1 MEKSSFFNS
10 RNKDRLYKAE
20 DWAEYFATLIGN
32 GIFPQPSNALQ
43 VLAKDKMT
51 VIVKAGKAWIN
62 GYFYCNTSDLNL
74 TIGTADGVLNRI
86 DRVVVRWDLVE
97 RHIRIAVKKGTYSDR
112 PQPPALQ
119 RDADAYEL
127 ALGDIAVN
135 RGTVQITQANITDNR
150 YKTNLC
156 GLVVAM
162 IQQLDITAI
171 TAQFD
176 AFFTEYTKRIK
187 TDYSQFV
194 ADCNNFFAL
203 YMQLVLEKYH
213 EFLRIVNAYEIDS
226 RKEYEALL
234 AWFNSFKIQVT
245 TDFNQWFDEIK
256 DLLNGDAAGSLALA
270 VQKLTDRVER
280 LEKRVD
286 EIGVFQEKAWL
297 GSSFLG
303 TSYLSNKISEEPD
316 ETLEEGWLG
325 AAYLG
330 TACLSIANN
339 K

>member
-32 GIFPQPSNALQ
+32 GIFPQPSNNLQ

-51 VIVKAGKAWIN
+51 VVIKAGKAWIN
-62 GYFYCNTSDLNL
+62 GYFYVDTSDLNL
-74 TIGTADGVLNRI
+74 TLATADGVLNRI

-97 RHIRIAVKKGTYSDR
+97 RHIRIAVKKGTYSER
-112 PQPPALQ
+112 PRPPALQ

-135 RGTVQITQANITDNR
+135 RGAVQITQANITDNR
-150 YKTNLC
+150 YKTDLC

-176 AFFTEYTKRIK
+176 AFFAEYKEKIQ
-187 TDYSQFV
+187 TDYAGFT
-194 ADCNNFFAL
+194 ADCENFFAL

-213 EFLRIVNAYEIDS
+213 EFLWAVNEYEIDS
-226 RKEYEALL
+226 RKEYDALI
-234 AWFNSFKIQVT
+234 AWFNSFKIQAT
-245 TDFNQWFDEIK
+245 DDFNQWFDGIK
-256 DLLNGDAAGSLALA
+256 GLLNGDIAGNLALA
-270 VQKLTDRVER
+270 IEKLTERVER
-280 LEKRVD
+280 LEKRVN
-286 EIGVFQEKAWL
+286 EIGIFQEKAWL

-303 TSYLSNKISEEPD
+303 TSYLSGKISEEPD
-316 ETLEEGWLG
+316 ENLEEGWLG

-330 TACLSIANN
+330 TACLSIINS
-339 K
+339 